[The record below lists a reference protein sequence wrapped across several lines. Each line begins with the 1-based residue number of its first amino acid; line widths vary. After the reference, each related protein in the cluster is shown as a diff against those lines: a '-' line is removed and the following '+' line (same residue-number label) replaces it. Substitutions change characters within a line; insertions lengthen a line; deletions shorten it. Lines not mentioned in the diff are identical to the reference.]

1 MFCTECGAAVSDGAR
16 FCPSCGAATP
26 GTVPQRARPAA
37 VTLLAVLKVVT
48 SLFWLLLAG
57 ICTLVWETAPEGG
70 PLAGAFTVIALTLA
84 ALAGWCAY
92 GLWTLKPSGRILQIA
107 LSCLGLVL
115 GFPIGTIVSVLIL
128 IYMFQPG
135 VRLLFSARAVESFSP
150 SEAEQTLA
158 ASKSGLA
165 TAIVV
170 AVAVSFLAIPMLGII
185 AAIAIPNFLNAV
197 DRGKQKR
204 TIADLRSIGTAVEAY
219 AVDRHVYPAAETIAD
234 LGEVLVPQYLERLP
248 VLDGWQ
254 RPFQVQSNA
263 ENYLIYSFGK
273 DGVGESCE
281 EAVTTTFN
289 DEICFANGQFVRYP
303 SGTSP

>member
-16 FCPSCGAATP
+16 FCPSCGATTP
-26 GTVPQRARPAA
+26 GTVPQRVRPAA
-37 VTLLAVLKVVT
+37 VTLLAVLKIVT

-57 ICTLVWETAPEGG
+57 IWTIAWQTAPEGG
-70 PLAGAFTVIALTLA
+70 PVAGAFTVIALTLA
-84 ALAGWCAY
+84 VLTGWCAY
-92 GLWTLKPSGRILQIA
+92 GLWTLKPSGRVLQIA

-115 GFPIGTIVSVLIL
+115 GFPIGTIVSILIL

-135 VRLLFSARAVESFSP
+135 VRLLFSARAVESFTP
-150 SEAEQTLA
+150 SEAGQMLA

-204 TIADLRSIGTAVEAY
+204 TMADLRSIGTAVEAY
-219 AVDRHVYPAAETIAD
+219 AVDRNVYPVAETIAD
-234 LGEVLVPQYLERLP
+234 LGEVLVPQYLERIP
-248 VLDGWQ
+248 AMDGWQ
-254 RPFQVQSNA
+254 RPFQVQSNP

-289 DEICFANGQFVRYP
+289 DEICFADGQFVRYP